1 VQSSHLHV
9 LASRQ
14 RQSLLVAASRAV
26 LLGACCFSPT
36 KHILLLLPRRV
47 TWAIERKP
55 MHGGRHARP
64 PMSCAL
70 LALAWTYRTGGKW
83 QQEQEKT
90 VHLIVGHNTQEGVSG
105 IAAAV
110 GATAA

>member
-1 VQSSHLHV
+1 
-9 LASRQ
+9 
-14 RQSLLVAASRAV
+14 
-26 LLGACCFSPT
+26 
-36 KHILLLLPRRV
+36 
-47 TWAIERKP
+47 
-55 MHGGRHARP
+55 
-64 PMSCAL
+64 MSCAL

-83 QQEQEKT
+83 QQEQEKA